1 MYAIDVVRKEECLE
15 KISSPC
21 LADGGYLCVKGKM
34 SVISNAGQGN
44 LECLW
49 KSKPLNINSSEKKNL
64 SAISLKTDT
73 PLKLTVSGKFGRKVL
88 RVDKKNYLKKVNLT
102 SNEFAFSLEGEQL
115 QISEINLKYKNIGGV

>member
-1 MYAIDVVRKEECLE
+1 MYIILLFDNHTINDLTTNHSINNFYLLPVTVKGKTGYYMYAIDVVRKEECLE

-49 KSKPLNINSSEKKNL
+49 KSKPLNFNSSEKKNT
-64 SAISLKTDT
+64 K
-73 PLKLTVSGKFGRKVL
+73 PNV
-88 RVDKKNYLKKVNLT
+88 
-102 SNEFAFSLEGEQL
+102 
-115 QISEINLKYKNIGGV
+115 